1 MSLPK
6 IDMPIFTLIMPS
18 TKKPTKYRPFTVKEE
33 KLLLIAKQSSDNMD
47 ILEAVKQV
55 INNCLITKVKQEALT
70 TFDIEYIF
78 LKLRS
83 KSVGDVIDVKIQD
96 RDDNELYEFQI
107 DLDKIEVKFPDNIE
121 QNIQVKED
129 VEITLKYP
137 TTRTIEKIRST
148 KDLKKVF
155 DMISA
160 SCIESIRIDDKL
172 ILASDVTEQE
182 LVDWVDHLDNKVLK
196 RINDFFNNIPKLYH
210 KIEYTNSLGS
220 KKTVE
225 FTSLRDFFSLG

>member
-6 IDMPIFTLIMPS
+6 IDMPVFTLTMPS

-33 KLLLIAKQSSDNMD
+33 KLLLIAKQSNDNTD

-55 INNCLITKVKQEALT
+55 INNCLITKVKHETLT

-83 KSVGDVIDVKIQD
+83 KSVGDVIDIKIKD
-96 RDDNELYEFQI
+96 KDDEEFYEFQI
-107 DLDKIEVKFPDNIE
+107 DLDKVEVKFPENVE
-121 QNIQVKED
+121 QNIQVKENID
-129 VEITLKYP
+129 ITLKYP
-137 TTRTIEKIRST
+137 TTKTIEKIRST
-148 KDLKKVF
+148 KDVKKVF

-160 SCIESIRIDDKL
+160 SCIESIKIDDNL

-182 LVDWVDHLDNKVLK
+182 LVEWVDHLDNKVLK
-196 RINDFFNNIPKLYH
+196 KINDFFNNIPKLYY
-210 KIEYTNSLGS
+210 KIEYTNSLGT
-220 KKTVE
+220 KKAVE